1 MIQARLDLGSDEY
14 LTKSNLIISKLKK
27 NSDFINA
34 KTIGIYVSFRNE
46 VNTISLIKEM
56 LAVKKI
62 CVPKTENHE
71 MNFYTINSL
80 KELKKGNYGILEP
93 DNDKLVNKKD
103 IDLLIVPIVSYD
115 KDHNRLG

>member
-1 MIQARLDLGSDEY
+1 MDKAKLRKKMIQARLDLGSDEY

-80 KELKKGNYGILEP
+80 KELKKY
-93 DNDKLVNKKD
+93 
-103 IDLLIVPIVSYD
+103 
-115 KDHNRLG
+115 